1 MQTRKGASDMKGF
14 RRPRRRQER
23 TPAEPGRWFRP
34 PAREFYRL
42 PDLVLRGGHVAT
54 DGCRRVLDFTP
65 EKICLDLGDT
75 IITLYG
81 QGLRIESFAG
91 RRLISSGQIRN
102 IEFRR
107 KWEVQP

>member
-1 MQTRKGASDMKGF
+1 MK
-14 RRPRRRQER
+14 RYRPSRRRQQKDR
-23 TPAEPGRWFRP
+23 AEPGRWFRS
-34 PAREFYRL
+34 PAQDFYHL

-65 EKICLDLGDT
+65 EKICLDLGDSV
-75 IITLYG
+75 ITLYG
-81 QGLRIESFAG
+81 SGLRIESFAG

-102 IEFRR
+102 IEFRH

>member
-1 MQTRKGASDMKGF
+1 MKRH

-23 TPAEPGRWFRP
+23 DHAEPGRWFHP
-34 PAREFYRL
+34 PARDFYHL
-42 PDLVLRGGHVAT
+42 PDLTLRGGHIAT

-81 QGLRIESFAG
+81 TGLRIESFAG
-91 RRLISSGQIRN
+91 RRLVSSGQIRN

-107 KWEVQP
+107 KWEVEP